1 MIKRKGPDG
10 KIYQFPEGTS
20 EAEMAKAFTTIY
32 GGSEKPSVI
41 SDAASA
47 VGGATRSLV
56 QGLTA
61 GGESELMGGLAGFA
75 AGFIPESL
83 SPYSHDPKQAA
94 KSVMEYEERKLKEFQ
109 QEHPALSFGT
119 EITGAFLSPIAKA
132 TRIGQLTK
140 FGPTGKAALDAMGFA
155 MPYAFL
161 AADGSVAERAEE
173 AATVA
178 IPAAIFGA
186 GGEKAYQFG
195 KGVFDKVFK
204 KSVNVPTVENLKEAK
219 NLAYKATEDLGES
232 YTNNE
237 IRRMVAKAAKKI
249 TSNQSFNADIDKQA
263 SAAFEL
269 VKKQIGKDVSLTQ
282 LDKVRQGLWARHKAG
297 TDVEKEIIRDLID
310 TIDDTMFSHTATSEA
325 MQAARLA
332 NSRFKKAEL
341 LDEVFRK
348 AELQTASTGSGG
360 NILNKYK
367 QAVTR
372 ILTNEKNSRWFSP
385 DEIAQM
391 ENFVKGDMT
400 DDTLRLIGKLS
411 PSGNGLMTALN
422 IGAVAADPA
431 MAAFTVAGMTSKA
444 VSDRGI
450 MKQKEALESVIRGGQ
465 IQAPQQST
473 VVAPV
478 VGGLLAQ

>member
-10 KIYQFPEGTS
+10 KVYQFPDGTS

-32 GGSEKPSVI
+32 GAPEQPSTV
-41 SDAASA
+41 SDIARTA
-47 VGGATRSLV
+47 GGTVRSLA

-61 GGESELMGGLAGFA
+61 GGEGELMGGLAGFA

-94 KSVMEYEERKLKEFQ
+94 KSVMEYEEQKLKEFQ
-109 QEHPALSFGT
+109 EEHPALSMGA
-119 EITGAFLSPIAKA
+119 EISAAIFSPVAKA

-161 AADGSVAERAEE
+161 SADGSVTNRAEE
-173 AATVA
+173 AAKVA

-232 YTNNE
+232 YTSNE
-237 IRRMVAKAAKKI
+237 IRRMVAKSAKKM
-249 TSNQSFNADIDKQA
+249 TENQSYNPDIDKQA
-263 SAAFEL
+263 AAAFEL

-282 LDKVRQGLWARHKAG
+282 LDKIRQGLWARHKAG

-325 MQAARLA
+325 MQVARLA

-341 LDEVFRK
+341 LEEAFRK

-372 ILTNEKNSRWFSP
+372 IITNEKNSRWFSP